1 MEKKGK
7 KILVLCPSPKGTA
20 AAQRLK
26 YEQYFSLLEEEGY
39 KFVISSFQSE
49 RFWKIIHRPGYVIEK
64 IFWTSLGYFRRFF
77 DLIRAPFFDG
87 VFVTLW
93 VTPLG
98 FPFFER
104 ILLLANKKIIYDID
118 DMIFLDKVE
127 FIKKN
132 MFQRLKGIKKP
143 IVLMRYARYV
153 IVCTPRLEEIALELN
168 KYRQVIDISSTF
180 NTNRFLPVI
189 NYDDK
194 EIVTIG
200 WTGTHSTLPFLEMLQ
215 PILSEINSK
224 RRILLLVIANK
235 NYEMTNVPTEFVSWN
250 EKTEIEDLQR
260 IDIGL
265 YPIPMSEWSLG
276 KSSLKALTYMSIGIP
291 FVATAFGTNFRI
303 MEDGVQ
309 GFLVK
314 TNQEWVNRIITLIDN
329 VSLRKKMGIAGRKRV
344 EEQFSIKANFP
355 KYLKVFKTV
364 IPNS

>member
-1 MEKKGK
+1 M
-7 KILVLCPSPKGTA
+7 
-20 AAQRLK
+20 
-26 YEQYFSLLEEEGY
+26 
-39 KFVISSFQSE
+39 
-49 RFWKIIHRPGYVIEK
+49 
-64 IFWTSLGYFRRFF
+64 
-77 DLIRAPFFDG
+77 
-87 VFVTLW
+87 TLW

-98 FPFFER
+98 CPFFER

-180 NTNRFLPVI
+180 DTNRFLPVI

-235 NYEMTNVPTEFVSWN
+235 NYEMTNCQLN
-250 EKTEIEDLQR
+250 LYLGIEKTEIEDLQR